1 MNRNPVNGISAR
13 LDGTFTSVNGKS

>member
-13 LDGTFTSVNGKS
+13 LDGTFTSVNGKP